1 MTFPAGSEVIDC
13 MMGIPEQE
21 NRSDWY
27 DAFRPLIRDRQS
39 LEQFE
44 MPAQYM
50 FKDIPQTGAVD
61 DFLAWTLAEMDR
73 YGIAKAMVAWR
84 GSDTCRRV
92 LERHRDRFLFDLP
105 CNPNAGLDEVRRI
118 RRIHDEVGLTSVS
131 VFPAGTYPQV
141 AINHKYMFPI
151 YTVAAELGLPINLTV
166 GIPGPRIPFETQK
179 VEHLD
184 EVCWFFPEL
193 TVVMRHGAEP
203 WEDLA
208 VKLMLKY
215 PNLYYA
221 TSAFAPKHY
230 PRAIIDYANTRG
242 ADKIIY
248 AGYFPMGLSLERIFR
263 EMADVPFRDEVWPKF
278 LSGNARRVYGIKE
291 QS

>member
-1 MTFPAGSEVIDC
+1 MTIPAGVEIIDC
-13 MMGIPEQE
+13 MMGIPERE

-27 DAFRPLIRDRQS
+27 AAFRPLIRDRQS
-39 LEQFE
+39 LEEFV

-50 FKDIPQTGAVD
+50 FKDIPELEAVD
-61 DFLAWTLAEMDR
+61 DFLTWTLAQMDR
-73 YGIAKAMVAWR
+73 HGIAKALVAWR
-84 GSDTCRRV
+84 GSETCHRV
-92 LERHRDRFLFDLP
+92 LERCRDRFLFDLP

-118 RRIHDEVGLTSVS
+118 RRVHAEVGLSSIS

-141 AINHKYMFPI
+141 AINHKYMFPL
-151 YTVAAELGLPINLTV
+151 YTVAAELGLPS
-166 GIPGPRIPFETQK
+166 IPFETQK

-184 EVCWFFPEL
+184 EICWFFPEL
-193 TVVMRHGAEP
+193 TVVMRHGGEP

-230 PRAIIDYANTRG
+230 PKSIVDFANTRG
-242 ADKIIY
+242 GDKILY
-248 AGYFPMGLSLERIFR
+248 AGYFPMGLSLDRIFR
-263 EMADVPFRDEVWPKF
+263 ELPEVPFRDEVWRKF
-278 LSGNARRVYGIKE
+278 LSGNARKVYRIAD
-291 QS
+291 